1 MARAP
6 FSINLVGTTASTAD
20 WYSGTST
27 STTTDAVH
35 SEETAVGTS
44 RRKPKGW
51 IPPTGYSLTIR
62 KYRRDV
68 GRNKTSLSKNN
79 WSDKVGVIGGTGGR
93 FNSLNNWNSTCNET
107 TASAPL
113 SSSAALVRARNKMKD
128 SKVNLGVAFAERNRT
143 ASMVGDT
150 AKRLARAV
158 QDMRRGNF
166 RDAYRRLGI
175 SYNDSS
181 GPKGRNWV
189 NAWLQ
194 SQYGWKPLLS
204 DIYGSV
210 AALSKR
216 PRSDFR
222 VTSTAHR
229 GDTTHYMWEIDP
241 NNWSSHSGDYGYRCE
256 AERKRGVFV
265 RIDAVP
271 DNDLTMSLSSLGV
284 TNPLEVAWELVPY
297 SFVVD
302 WFLPV
307 GDWLSSMDAMLGY
320 SSAYTSTTTYNQCMW
335 ESWGISRTWS
345 QYNYVLSDFQG
356 YKEGLWIRRTAQ
368 SGVPFPRPPSLKDPR
383 SLGHMANGLSLLAQA
398 FGRR

>member
-6 FSINLVGTTASTAD
+6 FSINIAGINTRRAD
-20 WYSGTST
+20 WYSGTAT

-51 IPPTGYSLTIR
+51 IPPTGYSLTVR
-62 KYRRDV
+62 KYRRDA
-68 GRNKTSLSKNN
+68 GYNETRYSNSN
-79 WSDKVGVIGGTGGR
+79 WQIIEGVIGGTGGR
-93 FNSLNNWNSTCNET
+93 FNSLNNWNSCINET
-107 TASAPL
+107 NASAPM
-113 SSSAALVRARNKMKD
+113 STSAALVRARNKMKD

-143 ASMVGDT
+143 AQMVGDT

-166 RDAYRRLGI
+166 RNAYRRLGI

-181 GPKGRNWV
+181 GPKGSNWV

-194 SQYGWKPLLS
+194 SQYGWKPLIS
-204 DIYGSV
+204 DVYGAV

-222 VTSTAHR
+222 VSSTAYR
-229 GDTTHYMWEIDP
+229 SDSESYSYDNGILD
-241 NNWSSHSGDYGYRCE
+241 WSSHLADYGYRCE
-256 AERKRGVFV
+256 AVRHRGVFV
-265 RIDAVP
+265 RIDAIP

-284 TNPLEVAWELVPY
+284 TNPLEIGWELVPY

-307 GDWLSSMDAMLGY
+307 GEWLSSMDAMLGY
-320 SSAYTSTTTYNQCMW
+320 TSAYTSITTYNECRW
-335 ESWGISRTWS
+335 DSWG
-345 QYNYVLSDFQG
+345 LSNKWGPTNFVKSNFAG